1 MMTGSYSEIDGLNR
15 FSDILNDL
23 PVKTRLALS
32 SLSLLDNVSTQL
44 LRFLISNSNTPNVIA
59 VISNRDNYVATG
71 ESEIFHTLVRIF
83 KNIRDIYESRTPLL
97 NVGNVAP
104 GLWLLNVPP
113 PSLLN
118 GHEAYIISAVRKAN
132 LVTFI
137 LTVINS
143 LPYGFDFLQNV
154 YLDVFCPNTIF
165 TDQHNSDQTSKFLKP
180 QAIIYLDLK
189 THAYIAS
196 IKEHL
201 GFDNQIPEK
210 EKKDLLDKIFPDD
223 IAQVLMKRKLATNG
237 EKKVLS
243 PSEKEFIG
251 RCERRKE
258 NLMSIDDYNKLQA
271 NYDWVYFVKEL
282 LEYCGRNINLIVWG
296 KKGRAKSVLFEFDTA
311 DFDPQILYATGYHQ
325 TSNIQRTLDI
335 AEPESNRLT
344 EAEKHS
350 ISPELQALTEEENAV
365 IQNEEIQRVFQDTAQ
380 SSSDPEP
387 ASLLHS
393 DENVDTQLMGSTS
406 AVLPHII
413 PKSSA
418 VKIAKTKRT
427 WSKEEEEALING
439 LIELGPA
446 WAKILDL
453 YGPGGK
459 INEHLKNRTQVQL
472 KDKARNW
479 KLHYLKNNKP
489 LPPYLMRVTG
499 TVEKG
504 SKQKKKIMKNAS
516 ELLS

>member
-1 MMTGSYSEIDGLNR
+1 MTGTYTELDGFNR

-59 VISNRDNYVATG
+59 VISSRENFVATG
-71 ESEIFHTLVRIF
+71 ESEIFQTLVRIF

-97 NVGNVAP
+97 NVSNVAP

-118 GHEAYIISAVRKAN
+118 GHEAYIVSAVRKAN

-143 LPYGFDFLQNV
+143 LPYGFDFLQSV

-165 TDQHNSDQTSKFLKP
+165 TDQHGNDQTSKFLKP

-210 EKKDLLDKIFPDD
+210 EKKELLDKIFPDD
-223 IAQVLMKRKLATNG
+223 IGQLLMKRKLSTNG
-237 EKKVLS
+237 EKKILT

-258 NLMSIDDYNKLQA
+258 NLMGIDDYNKLQSS
-271 NYDWVYFVKEL
+271 YDWAYFVKEL

-296 KKGRAKSVLFEFDTA
+296 KKGRAKSVLFEFDTT

-325 TSNIQRTLDI
+325 SSSIQRPMEI
-335 AEPESNRLT
+335 AEQDSNGLT

-365 IQNEEIQRVFQDTAQ
+365 IQNEDIQRVFQETTQ
-380 SSSDPEP
+380 SSNEPETNT
-387 ASLLHS
+387 LLHP
-393 DENVDTQLMGSTS
+393 DENVDTQLIGDSST
-406 AVLPHII
+406 VLPNII

-418 VKIAKTKRT
+418 VKIVKSKRT
-427 WSKEEEEALING
+427 WSKEEEQALING
-439 LIELGPA
+439 LVDLGPA

-459 INEHLKNRTQVQL
+459 VNEHLKNRTQVQL

-489 LPPYLMRVTG
+489 LPSYLMRVTG
-499 TVEKG
+499 TLEKAP
-504 SKQKKKIMKNAS
+504 KQKKKMMKGSAD
-516 ELLS
+516 ELVN